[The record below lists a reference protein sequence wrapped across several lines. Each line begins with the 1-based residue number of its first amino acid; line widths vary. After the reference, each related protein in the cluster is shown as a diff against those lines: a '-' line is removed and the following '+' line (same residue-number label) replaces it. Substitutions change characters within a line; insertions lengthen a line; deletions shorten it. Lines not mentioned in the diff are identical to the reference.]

1 MLANVDHEEVPLYK
15 VDTEESEGDEEL
27 TVLQLKEDRLLAG
40 FVPLLAA
47 PQEPC
52 YIDRHTDTVRGL
64 SGDIPALQAHH
75 LCVVCVCG
83 GGGNAAAIHL
93 FTCAAMFVFFPQAI
107 AADCKRVTVLKYF
120 LEALCGQEE
129 PLLAFKGGKYIS
141 VATPPSNQSGDTR
154 SRQDSLTEKEV
165 LCLSSLSAPLALQD
179 IFTADA
185 TIFFFINYVNAGC
198 EEAGEGSET
207 QIAKIT
213 SHLCV
218 CVLSSRAT
226 MSSSRQSLLSLR
238 QRKKRRR
245 RRRETARTISGS

>member
-1 MLANVDHEEVPLYK
+1 
-15 VDTEESEGDEEL
+15 
-27 TVLQLKEDRLLAG
+27 
-40 FVPLLAA
+40 
-47 PQEPC
+47 
-52 YIDRHTDTVRGL
+52 
-64 SGDIPALQAHH
+64 
-75 LCVVCVCG
+75 
-83 GGGNAAAIHL
+83 
-93 FTCAAMFVFFPQAI
+93 MFVFFPQAI

-141 VATPPSNQSGDTR
+141 VATPPSNQSGDKR

-218 CVLSSRAT
+218 CVCVIQQSDDVIVEAESSLSASEEEEEAEEAGD
-226 MSSSRQSLLSLR
+226 SENDIRQLKARRHALANKLAQQQKRKDKIQVNASLMASE
-238 QRKKRRR
+238 
-245 RRRETARTISGS
+245 REELESFFFFSFLFFQ

>member
-1 MLANVDHEEVPLYK
+1 
-15 VDTEESEGDEEL
+15 
-27 TVLQLKEDRLLAG
+27 
-40 FVPLLAA
+40 
-47 PQEPC
+47 
-52 YIDRHTDTVRGL
+52 
-64 SGDIPALQAHH
+64 
-75 LCVVCVCG
+75 
-83 GGGNAAAIHL
+83 
-93 FTCAAMFVFFPQAI
+93 MFVFFPQAI

-198 EEAGEGSET
+198 EEADEASET

-218 CVLSSRAT
+218 RVCVI
-226 MSSSRQSLLSLR
+226 RQSDDVIVEAESSLSASEEEEEAEEEAGDSENDIR
-238 QRKKRRR
+238 QLKARRHALANKLAQQQKRKDKIQVNASCLTSERK
-245 RRRETARTISGS
+245 ESFFFSPFFFFQ

>member
-27 TVLQLKEDRLLAG
+27 TVLQLTEDRLLAG

-52 YIDRHTDTVRGL
+52 YIDRHTDTVSVRPRH
-64 SGDIPALQAHH
+64 IPPLQSHH
-75 LCVVCVCG
+75 LCLDGVCACACVCG
-83 GGGNAAAIHL
+83 TTAIHL
-93 FTCAAMFVFFPQAI
+93 FTCSSMFIFFLQAI

-141 VATPPSNQSGDTR
+141 VATPPSSQARDVR

-165 LCLSSLSAPLALQD
+165 LCLYS
-179 IFTADA
+179 F
-185 TIFFFINYVNAGC
+185 
-198 EEAGEGSET
+198 
-207 QIAKIT
+207 
-213 SHLCV
+213 
-218 CVLSSRAT
+218 
-226 MSSSRQSLLSLR
+226 LL
-238 QRKKRRR
+238 
-245 RRRETARTISGS
+245 T